1 MSQQAL
7 ALMAQS
13 FPAAPSAVTEYRAV
27 DYAGAQATV
36 QGQKVLGVARRSAA
50 IGDPYDAAMIGTA
63 IVEAGAAFAAGA
75 SLIVDAQGRAIAST
89 GKLAIAAGAVA
100 VTSVAANGTADL
112 VGGDTPEY
120 VFADALQAA
129 SGAGDKVEVLLRR

>member
-7 ALMAQS
+7 SLMALS
-13 FPAAPSAVTEYRAV
+13 MIAAALPVTEYRGV

-36 QGQKVLGVARRSAA
+36 QGQKIVGVAKRGALVGDGYEAA
-50 IGDPYDAAMIGTA
+50 VIGTA
-63 IVEAGAAFAAGA
+63 VVEAGAAFAAGA
-75 SLIVDAQGRAIAST
+75 ALIMDAQGRAIAST

-100 VTSVAANGTADL
+100 VTSTAANGQILT
-112 VGGDTPEY
+112 GGDAPEY

-129 SGAGDKVEVLLRR
+129 GAAGDKVEVLLRR